1 MEVVLCLTN
10 LLQFAVESTHQWHNY
25 TDLILLDWYAQVK
38 ITHKIYKK
46 NIILLLTVSPLTQV
60 THYWLS
66 SSISNTSI
74 TLSFTLI
81 EDHLNVTNYTI
92 SYSNNNNKCFSESDD
107 ITRIPGN
114 ETMYTLIGLQEGTEY
129 SMTVIGYLSNG
140 ESVTRS
146 KVNSTMPSG

>member
-1 MEVVLCLTN
+1 MPKLK
-10 LLQFAVESTHQWHNY
+10 
-25 TDLILLDWYAQVK
+25 VK
-38 ITHKIYKK
+38 H
-46 NIILLLTVSPLTQV
+46 PLTHSTSDSFFFHTGITLLV
-60 THYWLS
+60 II

-74 TLSFTLI
+74 TLSFALI

-92 SYSNNNNKCFSESDD
+92 SYSNTNNECFSESDD
-107 ITRIPGN
+107 ITGIPGS
-114 ETMYTLIGLQEGTEY
+114 ETMYTLTGLQEGTVY